1 MNYYNSSNFNAYRIA
16 ENFCEEKLL
25 QNAHL
30 YCQRMPRPKI
40 SQRKL
45 LLIATNLK
53 ICETFLPK
61 RFPATWYVM

>member
-1 MNYYNSSNFNAYRIA
+1 MNYYNSSNFIAYRIA

-25 QNAHL
+25 RNARL

-45 LLIATNLK
+45 LQIATKPQNL
-53 ICETFLPK
+53 
-61 RFPATWYVM
+61 

>member
-1 MNYYNSSNFNAYRIA
+1 MNYYNSSNFIAYHIA

-25 QNAHL
+25 RNAHL
-30 YCQRMPRPKI
+30 YCQWMPRPKI

-45 LLIATNLK
+45 LQIATKPQN
-53 ICETFLPK
+53 CETFLPK